1 MDDGGMSAHATP
13 PVQHE
18 EQRALAPMKWTK
30 PTPGTVMALGIWVVG
45 LVLAGIVPLFLLGA
59 NPYEAAPGGRIAVG
73 LVFTLA
79 GALVMVFSAYLLYRK
94 SGSIGAAIL
103 AFVPSF
109 VFATL
114 GILMTTMK
122 VLYGV

>member
-1 MDDGGMSAHATP
+1 VDDGVMSAHATP

-18 EQRALAPMKWTK
+18 EQRVRGPVRWAK
-30 PTPGTVMALGIWVVG
+30 PSRGTVTALGIWVVG
-45 LVLAGIVPLFLLGA
+45 LVLAGLVPMFLLGY
-59 NPYEAAPGGRIAVG
+59 NPYESAPGGRIAVG
-73 LVFTLA
+73 LAFTLV

-109 VFATL
+109 VFATF

-122 VLYGV
+122 TLYGN